1 MAIGIRGP
9 RTRHPWRTRVTRA
22 LLALCALAA
31 LFATAT
37 APARA
42 ATDTAPQAAYLADR
56 LRENPVHVT
65 DQLPRE
71 VPQSTARDFAE
82 VAERTGVPT
91 YVLVLPSL
99 SGTDPGLLDAVHERL
114 GRDGLYV
121 LLDES
126 RVTDAVAYG
135 VDAPADDAS
144 TVALYE
150 LPYDVGPLRR
160 FERFA
165 EVVAQGD
172 EKAKARAEAA
182 REKYDDGAEPANA
195 YIGSTDRSEQSS
207 FTGAL
212 LVVVP
217 LLILVLVPY
226 VRRWWLRLSP
236 APQDKGIEG
245 TKGAKGAKGAK
256 ETKKG
261 ESGKQAKR
269 PVVPPASRTLRW
281 TVAGLALASAV
292 AVVVAA
298 PRVYDQTRSSWSP
311 PPRAFELNARLDRV
325 AEGLAED
332 PVYADPESPRVL
344 DAAQLDRLQSRIRAF
359 ARSDGGGP
367 VFVSLVP
374 QLMED
379 ESGGD
384 EEAFAAAVHDKLGK
398 DGVYVVA
405 DPLHGSI
412 DVFNYGLRL
421 DSYSLAFDMPE
432 SITVGDANALDADD
446 YLMGSRLAAL
456 MTVLDKTERSDE
468 PTTADSPYP
477 VTDAVREDELPP
489 LFGPDFWSALFPGVV
504 VAGAVF
510 GVVAGLLGIV
520 GRALR
525 RRKPEPA
532 V

>member
-1 MAIGIRGP
+1 M
-9 RTRHPWRTRVTRA
+9 

-42 ATDTAPQAAYLADR
+42 ATETAAQAAHLADR
-56 LRENPVHVT
+56 LRANPVHIT

-71 VPQSTARDFAE
+71 VPRSTARAFAE

-99 SGTDPGLLDAVHERL
+99 SADPGLLDAVHERL

-121 LLDES
+121 LVDES
-126 RVTDAVAYG
+126 TVTDAVAYG
-135 VDAPADDAS
+135 VDVPADDAS

-150 LPYDVGPLRR
+150 LPYDAGPLRR

-165 EVVAQGD
+165 EVVAQGG
-172 EKAKARAEAA
+172 EKAAARAEAA
-182 REKYDDGAEPANA
+182 REKYDDGAEPADA
-195 YIGSTDRSEQSS
+195 YIDETDRGEQSS
-207 FTGAL
+207 LTGVL
-212 LVVVP
+212 LVAVP
-217 LLILVLVPY
+217 LLILLLVPY
-226 VRRWWLRLSP
+226 VRRWWLRLRQAP
-236 APQDKGIEG
+236 A
-245 TKGAKGAKGAK
+245 TKGAERAEQTERTSLSKTGKQ
-256 ETKKG
+256 T
-261 ESGKQAKR
+261 KQAKKAKKGR
-269 PVVPPASRTLRW
+269 QAKAPVVPKAGRALRW
-281 TVAGLALASAV
+281 TVAVLALASAV
-292 AVVVAA
+292 AVVVTA
-298 PRVYDQTRSSWSP
+298 PLVHGQTRTSWSP
-311 PPRAFELNARLDRV
+311 PPRAIELNARLDRV
-325 AEGLAED
+325 AAGLAED
-332 PVYADPESPRVL
+332 PVYQDPESPRVL
-344 DAAQLDRLQSRIRAF
+344 DAAQLDRLHDRIRAF
-359 ARSDGGGP
+359 ARSEGGGP

-384 EEAFAAAVHDKLGK
+384 EAAFAAAVYDKVGE

-412 DVFNYGLRL
+412 DVFNHGLRL
-421 DSYSLAFDMPE
+421 DGYSLAFDLPE
-432 SITVGDANALDADD
+432 SITAGDARADEADD
-446 YLMGSRLAAL
+446 HLMGSRLAAL

-468 PTTADSPYP
+468 PTTADTPYP
-477 VTDAVREDELPP
+477 VTDAVREDELAP
-489 LFGPDFWSALFPGVV
+489 LFGPDFWSALFPGAL

-520 GRALR
+520 GRVLR
-525 RRKPEPA
+525 RRNAGPA

>member
-1 MAIGIRGP
+1 MANGTGG
-9 RTRHPWRTRVTRA
+9 TRHSWRTRAARV
-22 LLALCALAA
+22 LLALCALTA

-37 APARA
+37 VPARA
-42 ATDTAPQAAYLADR
+42 AVDTAPQAAYLADR

-71 VPQSTARDFAE
+71 VPRSTARDFAE

-99 SGTDPGLLDAVHERL
+99 SGAEPGLLDAVHARL

-172 EKAKARAEAA
+172 AKAAARAEAA

-195 YIGSTDRSEQSS
+195 YIGSTDRSEQSA
-207 FTGAL
+207 FTGVL

-226 VRRWWLRLSP
+226 VRRWWLRLSQ
-236 APQDKGIEG
+236 APQP
-245 TKGAKGAKGAK
+245 KGAKL
-256 ETKKG
+256 TKQGKQN
-261 ESGKQAKR
+261 KQAKG
-269 PVVPPASRTLRW
+269 PVVPKASRALCW
-281 TVAGLALASAV
+281 SVAVLALASAV
-292 AVVVAA
+292 AIVVAA
-298 PRVYDQTRSSWSP
+298 PRVYGQTRSSWSP

-325 AEGLAED
+325 VQGLAED

-344 DAAQLDRLQSRIRAF
+344 DAAQLDRLQSRIGAF
-359 ARSDGGGP
+359 ARSEGGGP

-384 EEAFAAAVHDKLGK
+384 EAAFAAAIHDKLGE

-405 DPLHGSI
+405 DPLNGSI

-421 DSYSLAFDMPE
+421 DGYSLAFELPE
-432 SITVGDANALDADD
+432 SITVGDANAVEADD
-446 YLMGSRLAAL
+446 HLMGSRLAAL
-456 MTVLDKTERSDE
+456 MSVLDKTERSDE
-468 PTTADSPYP
+468 PMTADSPYP

-489 LFGPDFWSALFPGVV
+489 LFGPDFWSALFPGVL

-510 GVVAGLLGIV
+510 GVVAALLGIV
-520 GRALR
+520 GRVVR
-525 RRKPEPA
+525 RRKPKPA

>member
-1 MAIGIRGP
+1 MAIGIRGT
-9 RTRHPWRTRVTRA
+9 RTRPPRRTRATPVF
-22 LLALCALAA
+22 LALCALAA

-71 VPQSTARDFAE
+71 VPRSTARDFAE

-91 YVLVLPSL
+91 YVLVLPTL
-99 SGTDPGLLDAVHERL
+99 SAADPGLLDAVHERL

-126 RVTDAVAYG
+126 KVTDAVAYG

-150 LPYDVGPLRR
+150 LPYDAGPLRS

-172 EKAKARAEAA
+172 EKAAARAEAS

-207 FTGAL
+207 FTGVL

-226 VRRWWLRLSP
+226 VRRWWLRLSQ
-236 APQDKGIEG
+236 APQDKA
-245 TKGAKGAKGAK
+245 AKG
-256 ETKKG
+256 TKKG
-261 ESGKQAKR
+261 KSGKQAKG
-269 PVVPPASRTLRW
+269 PVVPPASRALRW

-292 AVVVAA
+292 AIVVAA

-325 AEGLAED
+325 AAGLAED
-332 PVYADPESPRVL
+332 PVYADPESPRLL
-344 DAAQLDRLQSRIRAF
+344 DAAQLDRLHDRIRAF
-359 ARSDGGGP
+359 ARAEGGGP

-384 EEAFAAAVHDKLGK
+384 EAAFAAAVHDKLGE

-421 DSYSLAFDMPE
+421 DSYSLAFDLPE
-432 SITVGDANALDADD
+432 SITVGDASALDADD

-504 VAGAVF
+504 VAGVVF

-520 GRALR
+520 GRVLR

>member
-1 MAIGIRGP
+1 MAIGIRG
-9 RTRHPWRTRVTRA
+9 TRHPWRTHAARVF
-22 LLALCALAA
+22 LALCALAA

-37 APARA
+37 VPARA

-71 VPQSTARDFAE
+71 VPQSTARDFAR

-99 SGTDPGLLDAVHERL
+99 SGADPGLLDAVHERL

-121 LLDES
+121 LVDES

-135 VDAPADDAS
+135 VDAPADDAQ

-150 LPYDVGPLRR
+150 LPYDAGPLRR

-172 EKAKARAEAA
+172 EKAAARAEAA
-182 REKYDDGAEPANA
+182 RGKYDDGAEPADA

-207 FTGAL
+207 LTGVL

-226 VRRWWLRLSP
+226 VRRWWHRLSQ
-236 APQDKGIEG
+236 APQP
-245 TKGAKGAKGAK
+245 KGAKQ
-256 ETKKG
+256 TKKG
-261 ESGKQAKR
+261 KSGKQGKQAKG
-269 PVVPPASRTLRW
+269 PVVPKASRALRW
-281 TVAGLALASAV
+281 TVAVLALASAV
-292 AVVVAA
+292 AIVVAA
-298 PRVYDQTRSSWSP
+298 PLVYGQTRSSWSP

-325 AEGLAED
+325 AEGLGKD

-344 DAAQLDRLQSRIRAF
+344 DAAQLDRLHDRIRAF
-359 ARSDGGGP
+359 ARSEGGGP

-384 EEAFAAAVHDKLGK
+384 EAAFAAAIHDKVGE

-421 DSYSLAFDMPE
+421 DSYSLEFDLPE
-432 SITVGDANALDADD
+432 SITVGDASALDADGH
-446 YLMGSRLAAL
+446 LMGSRLAAL

-468 PTTADSPYP
+468 PATADSPYP

-489 LFGPDFWSALFPGVV
+489 LFGPDFWSALFPGAL

-520 GRALR
+520 GRVLR
-525 RRKPEPA
+525 RRKPNPA

>member
-1 MAIGIRGP
+1 MANGIS
-9 RTRHPWRTRVTRA
+9 RTRRPWRAHTARM

-42 ATDTAPQAAYLADR
+42 ATDTAARAAYLADR
-56 LRENPVHVT
+56 LRANPVHVT

-71 VPQSTARDFAE
+71 VPRSTAPAFAE

-99 SGTDPGLLDAVHERL
+99 SGADPGLLDAVHERL

-121 LLDES
+121 LIDES
-126 RVTDAVAYG
+126 TVTDAVAYG
-135 VDAPADDAS
+135 VDVPADDAS

-150 LPYDVGPLRR
+150 LPYDAGPLRR

-165 EVVAQGD
+165 EVVAQGG
-172 EKAKARAEAA
+172 EEAAARAEAA
-182 REKYDDGAEPANA
+182 RENYDDGAEPSDA
-195 YIGSTDRSEQSS
+195 YIDETDRSEQSS
-207 FTGAL
+207 LTGVL

-226 VRRWWLRLSP
+226 VRRWWHRLSRTP
-236 APQDKGIEG
+236 E
-245 TKGAKGAKGAK
+245 AKGPRQSKQ
-256 ETKKG
+256 TKQRRQGKQ
-261 ESGKQAKR
+261 SKQAKG
-269 PVVPPASRTLRW
+269 PVVPKASRALRW
-281 TVAGLALASAV
+281 TVAILALASAV
-292 AVVVAA
+292 AIVVTA
-298 PRVYDQTRSSWSP
+298 PLVHDQTRTSWSP
-311 PPRAFELNARLDRV
+311 PPRAIELNARLDRV

-332 PVYADPESPRVL
+332 PVYTDPESPRVL
-344 DAAQLDRLQSRIRAF
+344 DAAQLDRLHDRIRAF
-359 ARSDGGGP
+359 ARSEGGGP

-384 EEAFAAAVHDKLGK
+384 EAAFAAAVYDKVGE

-421 DSYSLAFDMPE
+421 DNYSLTFDLPE
-432 SITVGDANALDADD
+432 SITVGDASADDADD
-446 YLMGSRLAAL
+446 HLMGSRLAAL

-468 PTTADSPYP
+468 PTTADTPYP
-477 VTDAVREDELPP
+477 VTDAVREDELAP
-489 LFGPDFWSALFPGVV
+489 LFGPDFWSALFPGLL

-520 GRALR
+520 GRVLR
-525 RRKPEPA
+525 RRSPGPA